1 MNRVY
6 WKQITGM
13 PLGGLCDTA
22 SLARS
27 RLRRSGDE
35 AHRNRIPRFL
45 MVCSSLLALCLH
57 PGSDLCAQKRPAG
70 PKAQRKP
77 VAPVPVTKPRVQ
89 VPEHP
94 PVATTPQAPLASLQ
108 SPVTEVRLQNGLKVL
123 LQESHSTPLV
133 SVGCWYRMGS
143 KDDPSG
149 AAGLSNLARMLRLR
163 EMESYSRD
171 QTGRLMRETGGD
183 WHSMTLPD
191 QTGFFE
197 TVPVGALE
205 EVLKLEAA
213 RMSGGVVEDMQ
224 FKGQRRRATA
234 AVHAREDSWRNLLDD
249 EVAATA
255 FQRHPYRWPSH
266 GWLPDVELIGR
277 EDVVRHSRLHFVPNN
292 AVLALVGDFET
303 RRVLGLVEKHFG
315 VIARRPDP
323 RRAEVREPERRGERR
338 VQVASEG
345 TTSHVQFAFQVPEL
359 FNDDFYAML
368 LVDAVLTGAQGMR
381 HWSSSEPAVA
391 KGSSRLFRALVETGL
406 AFEVRSK
413 MTPRQAPSLYQLT
426 LTLADAF
433 QFQAAEEA
441 ILEQLELLKSQ
452 EVSDVELAKAKN
464 LLVTGEFLAQDSVA
478 KRAFQLGY
486 FESIASH
493 QVLNEIES
501 KIAHVS
507 KDDIR
512 RVAIR
517 YFAGIERTVGSVV
530 PALKQR
536 TIEVETLSASGS
548 GSPAPAQSAPQPAVM
563 PKELN
568 GRAPSLRPILMPES
582 IFDSKVSAGPS
593 LQEEFKSEPRTF
605 AEIPAA
611 HLPIPKVHRK
621 VLPNGVTLIAAGNQS
636 GSTVTIR
643 ASIRSVTDGG
653 TGLAAL
659 VSGMLRR
666 GMSAKSQ
673 TPLASVFDFLGA
685 EVSSE
690 IDGSVSTM
698 IVRGLSKDCAAFLQL
713 LAEMLQSPSFAQLQ
727 FDKVRDELLGR
738 LRELEEGADWTA
750 EQALRRRF
758 YSAGHLLR
766 SMALGTVASVGNLGL
781 ADAREFYQRHYRP
794 QHLIVSIAG
803 DMPPEETLAAGENAF
818 RSWKG
823 EAGAAL
829 SLPTRT
835 MPSQKETAAFELK
848 TKRSA
853 LVLAGLASLS
863 PVQPDYYPFL
873 ILNQILV
880 GAPGG
885 GRLGDRVL
893 AGDAA
898 IYDIQEETVGGMAE
912 RLFSVRVM
920 ADPSEID
927 RAIALIRDE
936 FGRIKDLGVTEEE
949 IKRAKRSLIH
959 AWTVR
964 MGNHGQ
970 VARTL
975 QLMEVQGLGPDYLE
989 KYPSL
994 IEGVSRDSLL
1004 DCARTRFDF
1013 GQAALVVVKPRVA
1026 N

>member
-1 MNRVY
+1 MSRVC
-6 WKQITGM
+6 WKQI
-13 PLGGLCDTA
+13 L
-22 SLARS
+22 SVVR
-27 RLRRSGDE
+27 DE
-35 AHRNRIPRFL
+35 VRHHRIFQFL
-45 MVCSSLLALCLH
+45 IVCSCLLLLCYPGLDLH
-57 PGSDLCAQKRPAG
+57 AQKRPTA
-70 PKAQRKP
+70 PKAQKSRRP
-77 VAPVPVTKPRVQ
+77 ATPAPVSRPRVQ
-89 VPEHP
+89 VPEKP
-94 PVATTPQAPLASLQ
+94 PVVVSPQAPLASLQ
-108 SPVTEVRLQNGLKVL
+108 SPVTEARLPNGLKVL
-123 LQESHSTPLV
+123 LQESHARPLV
-133 SVGCWYRMGS
+133 SVGCWYRVGS
-143 KDDPSG
+143 KDDPAG
-149 AAGLSNLARMLRLR
+149 ATGLSNLARMLRLR
-163 EMESYSRD
+163 GMESYSRD
-171 QTGRLMRETGGD
+171 QAGRLMRETGGD
-183 WHSMTLPD
+183 WHSTTLPD

-213 RMSGGVVEDMQ
+213 RMSRSVVEDQQ
-224 FKGQRRRATA
+224 FRGQRRRATA
-234 AVHAREDSWRNLLDD
+234 AVHAREDSWRSLLDD

-255 FQRHPYRWPSH
+255 FQRHPYRWPSQ

-277 EDVVRHSRLHFVPNN
+277 EDVARHTRLHVVPNN
-292 AVLALVGDFET
+292 AILVLVGDFET
-303 RRVLGLVEKHFG
+303 RSALGLAEKHFG

-323 RRAEVREPERRGERR
+323 RRAEVREPGRRGERR
-338 VQVASEG
+338 VQVANEG
-345 TTSHVQFAFQVPEL
+345 TTPYVQFAFQVPEL
-359 FNDDFYAML
+359 FNDDFYALL
-368 LVDAVLTGAQGMR
+368 LVDAVLTGAQGMS
-381 HWSSSEPAVA
+381 HWSNSEPAVA
-391 KGSSRLFRALVETGL
+391 KSSSRLFQALVETGIAL
-406 AFEVRSK
+406 EVRSR
-413 MTPRQAPSLYQLT
+413 MAPRQAPSLYQLT
-426 LTLADAF
+426 LTLPDTF

-441 ILEQLELLKSQ
+441 VLEQLERLKNQ
-452 EVSDVELAKAKN
+452 EVSNVELAKAKN
-464 LLVTGEFLAQDSVA
+464 ILVTGEFLAQDSVA

-486 FESIASH
+486 FESIASY
-493 QVLNEIES
+493 QVLNEIEP
-501 KIAHVS
+501 KISQVS
-507 KDDIR
+507 KEDIR

-517 YFAGIERTVGSVV
+517 YLAGIERTVGSVV

-536 TIEVETLSASGS
+536 TIEVETLSGSGS

-568 GRAPSLRPILMPES
+568 GRTPSLQPILMPES
-582 IFDSKVSAGPS
+582 IFDSKVADGPS
-593 LQEEFKSEPRTF
+593 LQEKSKSEPRTF

-611 HLPIPKVHRK
+611 RLSIPKVQRK
-621 VLPNGVTLIAAGNQS
+621 VLPNGVTLIVAGNQS

-643 ASIRSVTDGG
+643 ASIRAGADGG
-653 TGLAAL
+653 TGMAAL

-673 TPLASVFDFLGA
+673 APLASVFDFLGA

-690 IDGSVSTM
+690 IDGSVSTV

-713 LAEMLQSPSFAQLQ
+713 LAEMLQSTSFVQAE
-727 FDKVRDELLGR
+727 FDKARDELLGR
-738 LRELEEGADWTA
+738 LRELEEETEWAA
-750 EQALRRRF
+750 EQALRQRF
-758 YSAGHLLR
+758 YSAGHPLR
-766 SMALGTVASVGNLGL
+766 NIGLGTVRSVGNLGL

-794 QHLIVSIAG
+794 QQLIVSIVG
-803 DMPPEETLAAGENAF
+803 DIPPEETLAAGENAF

-823 EAGAAL
+823 GAEAVPSSPA
-829 SLPTRT
+829 RT
-835 MPSQKETAAFELK
+835 MPSQKETSAFELK

-893 AGDAA
+893 MGDAA
-898 IYDIQEETVGGMAE
+898 IYDIQEEIVGGTAE

-927 RAIALIRDE
+927 RAIALMRDE
-936 FGRIKDLGVTEEE
+936 FGRINDLGVTEEE
-949 IKRAKRSLIH
+949 IKRAKRSLIN

-964 MGNHGQ
+964 MGNHDQ

-994 IEGVSRDSLL
+994 IDGVSRDSLL

-1013 GQAALVVVKPRVA
+1013 GQAAIVVVKPRVA